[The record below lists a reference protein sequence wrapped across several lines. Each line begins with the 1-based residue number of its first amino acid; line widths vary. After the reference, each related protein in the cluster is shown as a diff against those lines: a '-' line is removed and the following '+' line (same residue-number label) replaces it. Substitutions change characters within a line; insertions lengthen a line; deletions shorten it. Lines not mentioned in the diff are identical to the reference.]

1 MVGEQKPNR
10 TIRYKLCRLPYH
22 CHNAFVSV
30 MLGLVVLFDTRQ
42 KCESGSKKSHGL
54 ASFKKNLFFFSK
66 PRRTFPVR
74 GQRPAGHGF
83 VERRHGKRRR
93 RGPTKE
99 MMQGYALKHIGSDVS
114 PDLLGRRMHPQS
126 WCAGVAGTA
135 AGWNAVINRRRR
147 GGAQRRRWRR
157 TPQAGFEIDAVSAKA
172 SASALIALSA
182 DP

>member
-1 MVGEQKPNR
+1 
-10 TIRYKLCRLPYH
+10 
-22 CHNAFVSV
+22 

-42 KCESGSKKSHGL
+42 KFESGSKKSRGL
-54 ASFKKNLFFFSK
+54 ASFKKTFFFSK

-172 SASALIALSA
+172 SASALIALSV